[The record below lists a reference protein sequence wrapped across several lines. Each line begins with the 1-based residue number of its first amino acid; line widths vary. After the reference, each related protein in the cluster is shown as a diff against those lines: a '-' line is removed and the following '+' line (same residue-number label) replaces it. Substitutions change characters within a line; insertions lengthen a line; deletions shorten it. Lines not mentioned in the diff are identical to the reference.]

1 MSDATNTVGEA
12 ASDCLWTPL
21 ILISGSN
28 SDSICSHSE
37 LTHILL
43 RYMGS
48 CDPGFKARQTQ
59 LMFKKRLYVLVSIYL
74 DIYVYMKYPAD

>member
-28 SDSICSHSE
+28 SDSIFAQSE
-37 LTHILL
+37 LTHILP
-43 RYMGS
+43 S
-48 CDPGFKARQTQ
+48 DSSAPVIHTVKEKSTNNA
-59 LMFKKRLYVLVSIYL
+59 
-74 DIYVYMKYPAD
+74 

>member
-28 SDSICSHSE
+28 SDSIYAQSE
-37 LTHILL
+37 LTHILPSD
-43 RYMGS
+43 M
-48 CDPGFKARQTQ
+48 PAPVIQT
-59 LMFKKRLYVLVSIYL
+59 LKETNTNN
-74 DIYVYMKYPAD
+74 A